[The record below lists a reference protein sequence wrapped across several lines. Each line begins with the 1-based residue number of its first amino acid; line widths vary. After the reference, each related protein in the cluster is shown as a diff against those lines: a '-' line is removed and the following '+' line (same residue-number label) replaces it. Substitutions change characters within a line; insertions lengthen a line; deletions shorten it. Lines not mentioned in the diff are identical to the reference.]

1 MTGFLYIFLLC
12 HIVTGINFPG
22 LRVPLSGPRS
32 SIYSLESC
40 TDVSSSGAVSNI
52 YICMVDKQFS
62 GATSTTPVVLA
73 AGEGR
78 QFTSPGYDGSTGY
91 GNQAKCIWTFTP
103 ATGATLTFSCSAFD
117 LTATS
122 VVGDKCTGD
131 FVRVYDL
138 ADGNS
143 LDSSG
148 ERYCHTTSPAF
159 SYSSQIQVLFDTNN
173 DANAG
178 TGFDCEVVA
187 STTTTTTVA
196 PQTSDCTTIDGPG
209 VGKACMSFTYG
220 SHRISYDG
228 CINRAPPEQYVSVV
242 PNLVAAP
249 KETDD
254 EEDFLQAVTEVFGS
268 EFSTDFSDSG
278 AISFGVAPRRR
289 VTGLQPRQ

>member
-1 MTGFLYIFLLC
+1 MGSLPIPTFTMGITGFLNICLLC

-22 LRVPLSGPRS
+22 LRVPLSGPRA

-40 TDVSSSGAVSNI
+40 TDVSSSGA
-52 YICMVDKQFS
+52 
-62 GATSTTPVVLA
+62 TSTTPVVLA
-73 AGEGR
+73 AGDGR
-78 QFTSPGYDGSTGY
+78 QFTTPGYDGSTGY
-91 GNQAKCIWTFTP
+91 GKQAKCLWTFAP
-103 ATGATLTFSCSAFD
+103 ATGATLTFSCSTFD

-122 VVGDKCTGD
+122 TVGDKCTGD
-131 FVRVYDL
+131 FMRVYDL
-138 ADGNS
+138 ADGSS

-148 ERYCHTTSPAF
+148 ERYCHTTGPAF
-159 SYSSQIQVLFDTNN
+159 SYSSEIQVLFNTNN

-187 STTTTTTVA
+187 STTTTTTTTVA
-196 PQTSDCTTIDGPG
+196 PQTSDCTTVDGPG

-254 EEDFLQAVTEVFGS
+254 EEDFLEAV
-268 EFSTDFSDSG
+268 
-278 AISFGVAPRRR
+278 
-289 VTGLQPRQ
+289 

>member
-1 MTGFLYIFLLC
+1 MGLLSYQFPLHPNMALSGLHFVLYFC
-12 HIVTGINFPG
+12 HGALGINFPG
-22 LRVPLSGPRS
+22 LRVPLSRPRT

-40 TDVSSSGAVSNI
+40 TDVSS
-52 YICMVDKQFS
+52 S

-91 GNQAKCIWTFTP
+91 GKQAKCLWTFAP
-103 ATGATLTFSCSAFD
+103 ATGATLTFSCSTFD

-122 VVGDKCTGD
+122 AVGDKCTGD
-131 FVRVYDL
+131 FMRVYDL

-148 ERYCHTTSPAF
+148 ERYCHTTGPAF
-159 SYSSQIQVLFDTNN
+159 SYSSEIQVLFNTNN

-187 STTTTTTVA
+187 STTTTTTTTTTTVA
-196 PQTSDCTTIDGPG
+196 PQTSDCTTVDGPG

-242 PNLVAAP
+242 PNFVPAP
-249 KETDD
+249 KETEDD

-268 EFSTDFSDSG
+268 EFSADFSDSG
-278 AISFGVAPRRR
+278 AISFGVAPRR
-289 VTGLQPRQ
+289 V